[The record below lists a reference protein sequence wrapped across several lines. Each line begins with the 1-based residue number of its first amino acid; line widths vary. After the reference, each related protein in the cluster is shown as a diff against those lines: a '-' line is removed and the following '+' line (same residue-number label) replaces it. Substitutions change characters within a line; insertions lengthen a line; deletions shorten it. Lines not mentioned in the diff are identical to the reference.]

1 MTRQAANSIALYRG
15 NNPNTIEQLLK
26 MQNSSVVAELKEHFG
41 VENISDLA
49 TALSMA

>member
-26 MQNSSVVAELKEHFG
+26 MQSASVVNELMEHFG
-41 VENISDLA
+41 AANTHELA
-49 TALSMA
+49 TKLSEA